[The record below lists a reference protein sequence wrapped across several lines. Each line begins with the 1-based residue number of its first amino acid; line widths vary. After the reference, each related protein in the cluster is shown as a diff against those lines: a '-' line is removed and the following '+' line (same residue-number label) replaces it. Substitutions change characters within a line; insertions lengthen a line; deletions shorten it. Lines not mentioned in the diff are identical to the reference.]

1 MKVQWVVLCGLVF
14 VVLPQSLFA
23 VRIDQL
29 SDISVAEQLVRFL
42 RMQDDVVRNVLFGS
56 GLVGVCCGLLGAFL
70 MVRRLAML
78 SDALSHAVL
87 PGVVLGYLWSGE
99 KDPLAIF
106 ICATLVA
113 FLGACTIQLLR
124 QTTKHK
130 EDAALGFVLSA
141 FFGVGICLL
150 SMVQNLSP
158 LNVSGLN
165 NFLFGQAAALLFED
179 IVLLCFV
186 TLLSVSAVVFLYKE
200 FMLVSFDLEFARTL
214 GLPVRF
220 LHYGLILLLAFT
232 IVASLQAVG
241 VVLVSAMLVIPAA
254 TAYLLTDRFLWMLVL
269 SALLGMISSVLGVF
283 VSFLGGSLPTGPVS
297 VLVASTLFLLALL
310 LAPRN
315 GVLTRLRKKYLD
327 AAQIRNENM
336 LKEIYR
342 ILENEEF
349 RRDSVRADEL
359 AMFRKETTLNTQR
372 GIRSLLKAG
381 LVKCSGEAVS
391 LTPKGWERASQIVRN
406 HRLWELYLNKAANIA
421 VDHVHEDA
429 ERIEHVLGED
439 MVMKLSQRLQNARMD
454 PHGKEIP
461 LPEQMAEVMGRRQA
475 GGSCGGESKNQF

>member
-130 EDAALGFVLSA
+130 EDAALGFVLAA

-158 LNVSGLN
+158 LNISGLN

-200 FMLVSFDLEFARTL
+200 FMLVSFDLEFARIV

-241 VVLVSAMLVIPAA
+241 VVLVSAMLIIPAA

-336 LKEIYR
+336 LKEI
-342 ILENEEF
+342 
-349 RRDSVRADEL
+349 
-359 AMFRKETTLNTQR
+359 
-372 GIRSLLKAG
+372 
-381 LVKCSGEAVS
+381 
-391 LTPKGWERASQIVRN
+391 
-406 HRLWELYLNKAANIA
+406 
-421 VDHVHEDA
+421 
-429 ERIEHVLGED
+429 
-439 MVMKLSQRLQNARMD
+439 
-454 PHGKEIP
+454 
-461 LPEQMAEVMGRRQA
+461 
-475 GGSCGGESKNQF
+475 